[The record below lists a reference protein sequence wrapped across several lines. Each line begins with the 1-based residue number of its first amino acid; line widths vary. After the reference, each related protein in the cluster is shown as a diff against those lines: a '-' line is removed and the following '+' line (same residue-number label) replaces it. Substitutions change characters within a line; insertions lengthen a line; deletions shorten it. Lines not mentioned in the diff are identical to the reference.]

1 MFKNCAHKDFR
12 RFGVVVSHWK
22 GYGDYHML
30 HRIKSN
36 TDVDTFSMFIIA
48 LCDKVLAEKAKE
60 EQTKREGQTQPPPIY
75 TTHNDKLGHLFEKG
89 KSNNLVG

>member
-1 MFKNCAHKDFR
+1 
-12 RFGVVVSHWK
+12 
-22 GYGDYHML
+22 ML

-75 TTHNDKLGHLFEKG
+75 TTHHDKLGHLTEKG
-89 KSNNLVG
+89 KSNKLVGSSFPSLKSKYYSTKFFIL